1 MDSLLITPASEADF
15 RLSVALL
22 EKMNVAAEVLSEE
35 DREDAGLGLLMR
47 EAQGS
52 PLVSRATVTRELG
65 RP

>member
-1 MDSLLITPASEADF
+1 MNSLLITPTSEAEF
-15 RLSVALL
+15 SLLVALL
-22 EKMNVAAEVLSEE
+22 EKMNVAAQVLSEE

-52 PLVSRATVTRELG
+52 PPVSREAIMRELG